1 MNLKRIPCSE
11 LYETY
16 PHFFAGPVLLLYTA
30 SQVPAREP
38 EKNLKDEQAIAEPT
52 EEDKEIIR
60 NLEVIENLDWLADTD
75 LELLE
80 NLDLFLTNS

>member
-1 MNLKRIPCSE
+1 MRPILIF
-11 LYETY
+11 LLAL
-16 PHFFAGPVLLLYTA
+16 FFFLHTA
-30 SQVPAREP
+30 SQVTAREP
-38 EKNLKDEQAIAEPT
+38 EKNLKDGPGIAEPT

>member
-1 MNLKRIPCSE
+1 MRPILIF
-11 LYETY
+11 LLAL
-16 PHFFAGPVLLLYTA
+16 FFCIHTA
-30 SQVPAREP
+30 SQVAAREP
-38 EKNLKDEQAIAEPT
+38 EKNPKDEQGITELT

-75 LELLE
+75 LDLLE

>member
-1 MNLKRIPCSE
+1 VTSMRPILIF
-11 LYETY
+11 LLAL
-16 PHFFAGPVLLLYTA
+16 FFCLHTA
-30 SQVPAREP
+30 SQVTAREP
-38 EKNLKDEQAIAEPT
+38 AKNLKDEQAITEPT

-75 LELLE
+75 LDLLE

>member
-1 MNLKRIPCSE
+1 MSSMRPILIF
-11 LYETY
+11 LLAL
-16 PHFFAGPVLLLYTA
+16 FFFLHTA
-30 SQVPAREP
+30 SQVTAREP
-38 EKNLKDEQAIAEPT
+38 EKNLKDGPGIAEPT

>member
-1 MNLKRIPCSE
+1 VTSMRPILIF
-11 LYETY
+11 LLAL
-16 PHFFAGPVLLLYTA
+16 FFCLHTA
-30 SQVPAREP
+30 SQVTAREP
-38 EKNLKDEQAIAEPT
+38 AKNLKDEQAITEPT

>member
-1 MNLKRIPCSE
+1 V
-11 LYETY
+11 T
-16 PHFFAGPVLLLYTA
+16 
-30 SQVPAREP
+30 AREP
-38 EKNLKDEQAIAEPT
+38 EKNLKDGPGIAEPT